1 MSENNNETA
10 GMASLQDIIM
20 QSLRDVRAGTLD
32 VPKAKAVNDLAQTLI
47 NSAKVEV
54 EFLRATKRTRSRF
67 FADQEAD
74 PERLTGNGAGVVRQV
89 ANGPWQ
95 GLVHRTRDD
104 DE

>member
-1 MSENNNETA
+1 MSDQQEQA

-20 QSLRDVRAGTLD
+20 QSLRDVRAGTMNS
-32 VPKAKAVNDLAQTLI
+32 AQARSVNDLAQTLI

-54 EFLRATKRTRSRF
+54 EFLRATKRSNSAF
-67 FADQEAD
+67 FQGAQ
-74 PERLTGNGAGVVRQV
+74 PEGKVTHSGNGTVQRV

-104 DE
+104 DDE